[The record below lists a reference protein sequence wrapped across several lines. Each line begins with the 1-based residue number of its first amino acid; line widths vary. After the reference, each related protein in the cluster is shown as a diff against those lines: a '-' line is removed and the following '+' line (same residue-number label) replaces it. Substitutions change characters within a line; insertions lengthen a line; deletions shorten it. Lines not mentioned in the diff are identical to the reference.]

1 MVSLHVDTA
10 RTWRGGQNQVLL
22 TVRGLRARGHEATI
36 IAHPDGELRR
46 RLRETDDLIPMTP
59 RTEMDVLAGWK
70 LARLLK
76 ERQPDILHAHDAHAV
91 AIAALAM
98 SFVRTSIPTR
108 VVAARRVIFQLGQN
122 IFSRWKYRQVDRFI
136 CASSFIRT
144 VLADDGISP
153 TRLDVVYEGVD
164 LVNLDTAPRINL
176 HEIFSLPEGA
186 PIVGNVGALDPDK
199 GQRYLIKAAQLV
211 IRKIPNAQF
220 LIVGQGVLEETL
232 RQQIKSLN
240 LEKHVV
246 LTGFRS
252 DVLSLQKGF
261 NVFVMSSLSEGL
273 GTSVI
278 DAMACGRPVVSTN
291 VGGLPELVDPGKT
304 GQLVSPHDPRS
315 LAEAI
320 LCILQDMTLQ
330 VRYGHAA
337 SRRARQLFSADRMI
351 DETVEV
357 YHRMAGTLP
366 VTDNPGPAAVG

>member
-22 TVRGLRARGHEATI
+22 TARGLRARGHEATI

-46 RLRETDDLIPMTP
+46 RLRETDDLIPLTP

-108 VVAARRVIFQLGQN
+108 VVASRRVIFQLGQN

-153 TRLDVVYEGVD
+153 TRLDVVYEGID
-164 LVNLDTAPRINL
+164 LVNLETAPRVNL

-240 LEKHVV
+240 LEKHVL

-320 LCILQDMTLQ
+320 LSILQDKTLQ

-366 VTDNPGPAAVG
+366 VTDNPGPAAAG

>member
-1 MVSLHVDTA
+1 M
-10 RTWRGGQNQVLL
+10 
-22 TVRGLRARGHEATI
+22 
-36 IAHPDGELRR
+36 RR
-46 RLRETDDLIPMTP
+46 I
-59 RTEMDVLAGWK
+59 
-70 LARLLK
+70 
-76 ERQPDILHAHDAHAV
+76 AV

-98 SFVRTSIPTR
+98 SFVRASIPTR
-108 VVAARRVIFQLGQN
+108 VVASRRVIFQLGQN

-164 LVNLDTAPRINL
+164 LVNLDTAPRVNL

-240 LEKHVV
+240 LEKHVL

-278 DAMACGRPVVSTN
+278 DAMACGRPVVATN

-304 GQLVSPHDPRS
+304 GQLVSPHDPGS
-315 LAEAI
+315 LADAI
-320 LCILQDMTLQ
+320 LNILQDKALQ

-337 SRRARQLFSADRMI
+337 SRRARQLFSAERKI
-351 DETVEV
+351 AETLSI
-357 YHRMAGTLP
+357 YHRMAGIPP
-366 VTDNPGPAAVG
+366 VTDNPGPAATA

>member
-46 RLRETDDLIPMTP
+46 RLRETDDLIPLTP

-108 VVAARRVIFQLGQN
+108 VVASRRVIFQLGQN
-122 IFSRWKYRQVDRFI
+122 IFSRWKYRRVDRFI

-153 TRLDVVYEGVD
+153 KRLDVVYEGVD
-164 LVNLDTAPRINL
+164 LVNLDTAPRVNL

-232 RQQIKSLN
+232 RRQIKSLN
-240 LEKHVV
+240 LEKQVL

-261 NVFVMSSLSEGL
+261 DVFVMSSLSEGL

-320 LCILQDMTLQ
+320 LSILQDKTLQ

-337 SRRARQLFSADRMI
+337 SRRARQLFSAERMV

-366 VTDNPGPAAVG
+366 VTDNPGPAAAG

>member
-46 RLRETDDLIPMTP
+46 RLQETDDLIPLTP

-108 VVAARRVIFQLGQN
+108 VVASRRVIFQLGQN

-164 LVNLDTAPRINL
+164 LVNLDTAPRVNL
-176 HEIFSLPEGA
+176 HETFSLPEGA

-304 GQLVSPHDPRS
+304 GQLVSPHDPQS
-315 LAEAI
+315 LSEAI
-320 LCILQDMTLQ
+320 LSILQDKTLQ
-330 VRYGHAA
+330 MRYGHAA

-351 DETVEV
+351 DETVEI

-366 VTDNPGPAAVG
+366 VADNPGPAAAG

>member
-22 TVRGLRARGHEATI
+22 TARGLRARGHEATI

-46 RLRETDDLIPMTP
+46 RLRETDDLIPLTP

-108 VVAARRVIFQLGQN
+108 VVASRRVIFQLGQN

-164 LVNLDTAPRINL
+164 LVNLDTAPRVNL

-211 IRKIPNAQF
+211 ILKIPNAQF

-240 LEKHVV
+240 LEKHVL

-304 GQLVSPHDPRS
+304 GQLVSPHDPQS

-320 LCILQDMTLQ
+320 LSILQDKTLQ
-330 VRYGHAA
+330 MRYGHAA

-366 VTDNPGPAAVG
+366 VTDNPGPAAAG

>member
-46 RLRETDDLIPMTP
+46 RLQETDELIPLTP

-70 LARLLK
+70 LAQLIQ
-76 ERQPDILHAHDAHAV
+76 ERQPDILHVHDAHAV
-91 AIAALAM
+91 AVAALAM

-108 VVAARRVIFQLGQN
+108 VVASRRVIFQLGQN
-122 IFSRWKYRQVDRFI
+122 MFSRWKYRRVDRFI
-136 CASSFIRT
+136 CASSFIRAT
-144 VLADDGISP
+144 LANDGIPSK
-153 TRLDVVYEGVD
+153 RLDVVYEGVD
-164 LVNLDTAPRINL
+164 LVNLDAAPRLNL
-176 HEIFSLPEGA
+176 HETFSLPENA

-199 GQRYLIKAAQLV
+199 GQRHLIKAAQLV

-220 LIVGQGVLEETL
+220 LIVGQGVLEATL

-240 LEKHVV
+240 LEKQVL

-261 NVFVMSSLSEGL
+261 DVFVMSSLSEGL

-278 DAMACGRPVVSTN
+278 DAIACGRPVDATN

-304 GQLVSPHDPRS
+304 GQLVSPHDPGA
-315 LAEAI
+315 LADAI
-320 LCILQDMTLQ
+320 LNILQDKALQ

-337 SRRARQLFSADRMI
+337 SKRARQLFSAERMI
-351 DETVEV
+351 DETLSI
-357 YHRMAGTLP
+357 YHKMAGIPP
-366 VTDNPGPAAVG
+366 VTDNPGPAATA

>member
-22 TVRGLRARGHEATI
+22 TARGLRARGHEATI

-46 RLRETDDLIPMTP
+46 RLRETDDLIPLTP

-108 VVAARRVIFQLGQN
+108 VVASRRVIFQLGQN

-164 LVNLDTAPRINL
+164 LVNLDTAPRVNL

-240 LEKHVV
+240 LEKHVL

-320 LCILQDMTLQ
+320 LSILQDKTLQ

-366 VTDNPGPAAVG
+366 VTDNPGPAAAG

>member
-46 RLRETDDLIPMTP
+46 RLRETDDLIPLTP

-108 VVAARRVIFQLGQN
+108 VVASRRVIFQLGQN
-122 IFSRWKYRQVDRFI
+122 IFSRWKYRRVDRFI

-153 TRLDVVYEGVD
+153 KRLDVVYEGVD
-164 LVNLDTAPRINL
+164 LVNLDTAPRVNL
-176 HEIFSLPEGA
+176 HETFSLPEGA

-232 RQQIKSLN
+232 RRQIKNLN
-240 LEKHVV
+240 LETQVL

-320 LCILQDMTLQ
+320 LSILQDKTLQ

-366 VTDNPGPAAVG
+366 VTDNPGPAAAG

>member
-22 TVRGLRARGHEATI
+22 TARGLRARGHEATI

-46 RLRETDDLIPMTP
+46 RLRETDDLIPLTP

-108 VVAARRVIFQLGQN
+108 VVASRRVIFQLGQN

-164 LVNLDTAPRINL
+164 LVNLDTAPRVNL

-211 IRKIPNAQF
+211 ILKIPNAQF

-240 LEKHVV
+240 LEKHVL

-320 LCILQDMTLQ
+320 LSILQDKTLQ

-366 VTDNPGPAAVG
+366 VTDNPGPAAAG

>member
-22 TVRGLRARGHEATI
+22 TARGLRARGHEATI

-46 RLRETDDLIPMTP
+46 RLRETDDLIPLTP

-108 VVAARRVIFQLGQN
+108 VVASRRVIFQLGQN

-153 TRLDVVYEGVD
+153 KRLDVVYEGVD
-164 LVNLDTAPRINL
+164 LVNLDTAPRVNL

-240 LEKHVV
+240 LEKHVL

-320 LCILQDMTLQ
+320 LSILQDKTLQ

-366 VTDNPGPAAVG
+366 VTDNPGPAAAG

>member
-22 TVRGLRARGHEATI
+22 TVRGLRARGHEATL

-46 RLRETDDLIPMTP
+46 RLRETDDLIPLTP

-70 LARLLK
+70 LARLLQ
-76 ERQPDILHAHDAHAV
+76 ERQPEILHAHDAHAV
-91 AIAALAM
+91 AVAALAM
-98 SFVRTSIPTR
+98 SFARKSIPTR
-108 VVAARRVIFQLGQN
+108 VVASRRVIFQLGQN
-122 IFSRWKYRQVDRFI
+122 IFSRWKYRRVDRFI

-144 VLADDGISP
+144 ALANEGISP
-153 TRLDVVYEGVD
+153 KRLDVVYEGVD
-164 LVNLDTAPRINL
+164 LVNLDTAPRVNL
-176 HEIFSLPEGA
+176 HETFSFPEGA

-211 IRKIPNAQF
+211 ILKIPNAQF
-220 LIVGQGVLEETL
+220 LIVGQGVLEATL
-232 RQQIKSLN
+232 RRQIKSLN
-240 LEKHVV
+240 LEKQVL

-261 NVFVMSSLSEGL
+261 DVFVMSSLSEGL

-278 DAMACGRPVVSTN
+278 DAMACGRPVVATN

-304 GQLVSPHDPRS
+304 GQLVSPHDPQS

-320 LCILQDMTLQ
+320 LRILQDKTLQ
-330 VRYGHAA
+330 VRYGHTA
-337 SRRARQLFSADRMI
+337 SRRARQLFSAERMV

-366 VTDNPGPAAVG
+366 VTDNPGPAAAG